1 MSSKRIEPALFKPE
15 TTVSNGSADTP
26 RRNRAVIAG
35 LALSALIGLYGVFVW
50 LPERVSPTD
59 YPVVFETQA
68 PQPAGTTAAAER
80 TSTTAAQSDLSPFE
94 QAQLEQARKAAQD
107 VLEQLLL
114 EQNALLDVDVNRWA
128 EQDYQAA
135 IAQAKTGDELYRARD
150 FDAAILAYE
159 DAYTMLT
166 NLSASIPTR
175 VESLVASIILNLEGF
190 QRESAQAEL
199 ELLAVLAPDHTQLTE
214 LEQRADINDK
224 AKESL
229 DSAKAAAAET
239 LWQQAKERISEA
251 VKLDPQHQA
260 IAAHAAQIETE
271 WQSWRFQTALS
282 DVYEAIA
289 RNDFKAAETA
299 LTSAATHQGD
309 ALAIEQAKTQL
320 EQTRSTY
327 RLSELAELA
336 QSAVKREDW
345 HLAKQYYEAAL
356 KIDPAVQYALS
367 GLPRA
372 QARAELHEKL
382 EAVIAQPNRLEDV
395 KVAQATEA
403 LVQSASAQVAPRKN
417 LEQQIESI
425 RRLLDSANQE
435 IPIILTSDGLTELTI
450 VRHMRLGTVERLETR
465 LRPGEYTFRGTRIGY
480 RDTLKTVRIA
490 PNSGTMN
497 LHIVCT
503 ETI

>member
-1 MSSKRIEPALFKPE
+1 
-15 TTVSNGSADTP
+15 
-26 RRNRAVIAG
+26 
-35 LALSALIGLYGVFVW
+35 
-50 LPERVSPTD
+50 
-59 YPVVFETQA
+59 
-68 PQPAGTTAAAER
+68 
-80 TSTTAAQSDLSPFE
+80 
-94 QAQLEQARKAAQD
+94 
-107 VLEQLLL
+107 
-114 EQNALLDVDVNRWA
+114 
-128 EQDYQAA
+128 
-135 IAQAKTGDELYRARD
+135 
-150 FDAAILAYE
+150 
-159 DAYTMLT
+159 MLT
-166 NLSASIPTR
+166 HLSASIPTR
-175 VESLVASIILNLEGF
+175 VESLVAGIVLDLEGF
-190 QRESAQAEL
+190 QRESAETQL
-199 ELLAVLAPDHTQLTE
+199 ELLAVLAPDHTQLAE
-214 LEQRADINDK
+214 LEQRADINDR

-229 DSAKAAAAET
+229 DSAKAAAAEAQ
-239 LWQQAKERISEA
+239 WQEAKERISEA
-251 VKLDPQHQA
+251 AILDPQHQA

-271 WQSWRFQTALS
+271 WRSWRFQTALS

-289 RNDFKAAETA
+289 KNDFKAAETA
-299 LTSAATHQGD
+299 LTSAATYQGD
-309 ALAIEQAKTQL
+309 AFAIEQAKTQL

-336 QSAVKREDW
+336 QSAVNREDW

-403 LVQSASAQVAPRKN
+403 LAQSANTQVAPRKN

-480 RDTLKTVRIA
+480 RDTLKTVRIE